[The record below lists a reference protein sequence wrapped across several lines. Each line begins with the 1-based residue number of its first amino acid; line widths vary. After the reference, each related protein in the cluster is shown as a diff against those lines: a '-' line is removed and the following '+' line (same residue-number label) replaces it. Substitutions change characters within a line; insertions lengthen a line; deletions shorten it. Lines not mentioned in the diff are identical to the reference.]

1 MEKVG
6 GDEMFAAINLPH
18 TISLLIKQFNNSFEQ
33 LGKIHQTVWQDP
45 LQSGWTRP
53 GFGTFANNFTNFSIT
68 EMKGLYG
75 VLSNTTLLFGE
86 RLTNTTLNEQC
97 NWDKNPLEKKCGW
110 LAKMEALAQLKA
122 RNLANTTKGIT
133 TYQLAHSINHTLC
146 PDPTRQCFNRPDL
159 IEKVGEYIQHVN
171 QYTMSF
177 VIGEKY
183 EVVTTMSQKNI
194 ALGYIVETI
203 PDPQTGEKVDVPGII
218 KIHKSEKEAEEKEK
232 YTTFY
237 TCEAGDNLK
246 HQWAGKEYF
255 LTKIETDG
263 WPNGQTDNASKVN
276 LF

>member
-1 MEKVG
+1 MEKFG

-18 TISLLIKQFNNSFEQ
+18 TISLLIKQFNNSYEQ
-33 LGKIHQTVWQDP
+33 LGKINQTVWHDP
-45 LQSGWTRP
+45 LKSGWKHP
-53 GFGTFANNFTNFSIT
+53 GFGTFANTNFSIT
-68 EMKGLYG
+68 EMEGLYG

-97 NWDKNPLEKKCGW
+97 NWDKDPVQTKCGW
-110 LAKMEALAQLKA
+110 LAKMQALAQLKA
-122 RNLANTTKGIT
+122 RNLANTTKGIDVF
-133 TYQLAHSINHTLC
+133 QSINHTLC
-146 PDPTRQCFNRPDL
+146 PDPTGQCFNRPKL
-159 IEKVGEYIQHVN
+159 IENVGEYIQHVN
-171 QYTMSF
+171 RYTMSV

-194 ALGYIVETI
+194 ALGYFMETI

-218 KIHKSEKEAEEKEK
+218 KIHKSEQEANEKEK

-237 TCEAGDNLK
+237 TCEAGDDLK

-263 WPNGQTDNASKVN
+263 RTNGQTDNASKIN